1 MRADC
6 SVIARISA
14 SNVDSL
20 FSILSKNCSKTLK
33 TLNLNYIDLSDMN
46 IEIFFVF
53 LKEMSELT
61 ELHLQNCKLTNDILL
76 SFIEFMS
83 IFARVSFSIPL
94 EDAERTNALTI
105 YMLNNNFDEITCALI
120 KEEAQSYSGKFLFF
134 LSSLSKERMFLI
146 GEHDLSRRDVHP

>member
-33 TLNLNYIDLSDMN
+33 TLSLNCSKTLHTLRLTYIDLSDMN

-83 IFARVSFSIPL
+83 IFARVPFP
-94 EDAERTNALTI
+94 
-105 YMLNNNFDEITCALI
+105 
-120 KEEAQSYSGKFLFF
+120 
-134 LSSLSKERMFLI
+134 SL
-146 GEHDLSRRDVHP
+146 